1 MMVISLVVSQ
11 LLHLFFSEKN
21 SGIEP
26 KDQQHFKVILQQGV
40 VGCIAQDK
48 FDLVQ
53 KLYSQND
60 VVEIKKILNNK
71 ECFVFVKDEEFS
83 GPKTNCDEKSKITD
97 SFTFSSKKFQ
107 LTKIVLPCF
116 AFKTI

>member
-21 SGIEP
+21 SGIES

-53 KLYSQND
+53 KLYMYFLSKHLLNI
-60 VVEIKKILNNK
+60 EIYIWLRN
-71 ECFVFVKDEEFS
+71 
-83 GPKTNCDEKSKITD
+83 
-97 SFTFSSKKFQ
+97 
-107 LTKIVLPCF
+107 
-116 AFKTI
+116 